1 MSTTIPAQAVKE
13 LRERTG
19 AGMMDCKR
27 ALGETGGDMDA
38 AARLLRERGIAD
50 AAKRAGRVANEG
62 LVDSYIHQGGRIG
75 VLVEVNCETDFVART
90 DKFKSFVHEVALHV
104 AATRPQFL
112 SVDDVPEELKASE
125 RAIFAE
131 QSRDIP
137 EAARERAI
145 EGRLAKHLKSLCL
158 LEQEYVR
165 DQGAKRPRTIEE
177 LRAETAS
184 DLKENVTIRRFTVF
198 ELGR

>member
-1 MSTTIPAQAVKE
+1 VSTTIPAQAVKE